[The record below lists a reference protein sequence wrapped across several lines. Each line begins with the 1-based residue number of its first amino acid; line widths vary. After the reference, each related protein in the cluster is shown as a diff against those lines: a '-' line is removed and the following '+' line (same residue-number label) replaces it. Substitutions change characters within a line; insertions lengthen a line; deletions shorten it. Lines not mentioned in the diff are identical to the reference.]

1 MQKGQ
6 KPDPNRTQE
15 NCSFQ
20 GTADVYPEMHNDGY
34 CHADAD
40 GYFWPLIGHHH
51 HIKCQTIMFP
61 NRYIRLLLA
70 GFDTTIVLT
79 ALNL

>member
-20 GTADVYPEMHNDGY
+20 GTADVLPEMHNNGY
-34 CHADAD
+34 CHTDGD

-51 HIKCQTIMFP
+51 HK
-61 NRYIRLLLA
+61 
-70 GFDTTIVLT
+70 
-79 ALNL
+79 